1 MTSKRKSTAKLL
13 LLFEITKYL
22 GQIFHIYNVY
32 LQIVLQN
39 ATKKLKNAIIL
50 RKNTEKCLQINYYF
64 VPLQRK
70 Y

>member
-1 MTSKRKSTAKLL
+1 M
-13 LLFEITKYL
+13 I
-22 GQIFHIYNVY
+22 
-32 LQIVLQN
+32 LQN